1 LQPLYDELKQ
11 HGNPVWGGVE
21 ANTGMPGALI
31 DWESYLAWQYNY
43 GAALVAINLGATG
56 VDLPAQLE
64 KSAFSPQA
72 IAAYRKFLSGEKLLE
87 KPILADPHEARMR
100 HKMELLQAGFRKWQ
114 HEGRDPSPIAHF
126 VEDHLPALLQ
136 ANKLDE
142 AEAVIDEA
150 LKRVSEK

>member
-1 LQPLYDELKQ
+1 
-11 HGNPVWGGVE
+11 
-21 ANTGMPGALI
+21 MPGALI